1 MPSISDIA
9 IRPAQREDIEPI
21 VAFSLAMASETE
33 GLRLDETTLRQGTLS
48 LLEQPAHG
56 FFVVAEASQDGIRHL
71 VGQMMIT
78 FEWSD
83 WRNARFWWIQ
93 SVYVT
98 PAWRRL
104 GIYRRM
110 HETVVA
116 RAKNDPD
123 VCGIRLYVERHNHTA
138 QLVYQ
143 RVGLSLSAYTVFEQD
158 FVLPARS
165 SPTMNT

>member
-1 MPSISDIA
+1 MPSITDIV
-9 IRPAQREDIEPI
+9 IRPAQRKDIDSI
-21 VAFSLAMASETE
+21 VAFSLAMAFETE
-33 GLRLDETTLRQGTLS
+33 GRRLDEATLRQGTKS
-48 LLEQPAHG
+48 LLDQPSHG
-56 FFVVAEASQDGIRHL
+56 FFMVAEALQARVRKL

-93 SVYVT
+93 SVYVD

-110 HETVVA
+110 HETVIV

-123 VCGIRLYVERHNHTA
+123 VCGIRLYVEQHNRTA

-143 RVGLSLSAYTVFEQD
+143 RVGLAPSAYTVFEQD
-158 FVLPARS
+158 FVLPAQVL
-165 SPTMNT
+165 PIKNE